1 MPGLPDL
8 LTEANRQLTIC
19 NACRYCE
26 GYCAVFPALERR
38 SVLREGDLA
47 LLANLCHDCR
57 ACYQACMYT
66 PPHEFGVNVPALLS
80 ETRLES
86 YRRYAWPGPFAGL
99 FGHPRWAAAAASLL
113 IGVLALVAVVVRAG
127 VGGLVAVQTGP
138 GAFYRL
144 IAYEVMVAAALTL
157 SAVSLT
163 ALVGG
168 CYRLWREAGG
178 SGRQLLDPRLG
189 AGALGD
195 AAVLRYLRGGGGGCH
210 YPDPGRPGRARL
222 AHHHVL
228 FAGFALAFAATATAA
243 FEQDVLGLLPPYP
256 ILSPPVLLGIAGGLG
271 VMAGAGGLLTMKRR
285 ELAAARDLAGPS
297 FRALDVA
304 FLVLVESV
312 AVTGLLLLVVRAT
325 PAMGPVLVAHLG
337 AVGGLFLTAPYGKF
351 VHAVHR
357 LAALLRSRAEAAE
370 PR

>member
-8 LTEANRQLTIC
+8 LAEANRQLTIC

-80 ETRLES
+80 QARLES
-86 YRRYAWPGPFAGL
+86 YRRYAWPGPFASL
-99 FGHPRWAAAAASLL
+99 FEHPRWAAAGASLVV
-113 IGVLALVAVVVRAG
+113 GVLSLVAVVVRAG
-127 VGGLVAVQTGP
+127 VGGLIAVQTGP

-157 SAVSLT
+157 SAAALT
-163 ALVGG
+163 VLVGG
-168 CYRLWREAGG
+168 FYRLWREAGG
-178 SGRQLLDPRLG
+178 SGRQLLDPRLW

-210 YPDPGRPGRARL
+210 YPDPSRPRQARL

-228 FAGFALAFAATATAA
+228 LAGFALALAATVAA
-243 FEQDVLGLLPPYP
+243 AVEQDVLGLLPPYP
-256 ILSPPVLLGIAGGLG
+256 ILSPPVLLGLAGGLG
-271 VMAGAGGLLTMKRR
+271 VMAGAGGLLAMKRR
-285 ELAAARDLAGPS
+285 ELAAARELAGPGL
-297 FRALDVA
+297 RALDVA
-304 FLVLVESV
+304 FLILVESV
-312 AVTGLLLLVVRAT
+312 AVTGLLLLVLRAT
-325 PAMGPVLVAHLG
+325 PAMGPLLVAHLG

-357 LAALLRSRAEAAE
+357 LAALLRERAEAAE
-370 PR
+370 GR